1 MPKATVE
8 QVDAILPQTQCGQCG
23 YGGCLPYAK
32 ALVEQGEAIDRCP
45 PGGKTGVSLL
55 ATLLEQDPTPYL
67 QKMTDP
73 PVQLANIR
81 EALCIGCTKCIQVCP
96 VDAII
101 GSAKWMHS
109 IMQDECTG
117 CGLCVPVCPMDC
129 IDLLPV
135 EKLNY
140 KPQQAKAR
148 YQAKLNRQNVSL
160 IEEKSV
166 VQNDKLA
173 FIQAAV
179 ARAKAKRQGRQ
190 ENGTK

>member
-1 MPKATVE
+1 MSQVSIE

-32 ALVEQGEAIDRCP
+32 AMVAQGEAIDRCP
-45 PGGKTGVSLL
+45 PGGKTGVRQL

-67 QKMTDP
+67 QNMLDP
-73 PVQLANIR
+73 QPQIASIR
-81 EALCIGCTKCIQVCP
+81 EALCIGCTKCIQACP

-135 EKLNY
+135 EKLHY
-140 KPQQAKAR
+140 QSQQAKTR
-148 YQAKLNRQNVSL
+148 YQAKLNRQNTCSV
-160 IEEKSV
+160 EEKPV
-166 VQNDKLA
+166 VQDDKLA

-190 ENGTK
+190 GNGAE